1 MTINSH
7 NQVEKSLD
15 MDEKIAYTLVQ
26 KEVNLGILQQHKDK
40 EMTILFHVKIQ
51 VNNMK
56 IDTLFDSGLQ
66 ENIIAAD
73 LDKILGME

>member
-1 MTINSH
+1 MT
-7 NQVEKSLD
+7 K
-15 MDEKIAYTLVQ
+15 
-26 KEVNLGILQQHKDK
+26 
-40 EMTILFHVKIQ
+40 LFHVKIQ

-73 LDKILGME
+73 LDKMLGME